1 MDAGAPEDPGSSCGE
16 AEEEEEPIGPDAL
29 PCEPDIEFRAHAA
42 DDPAAAYHV
51 PAQGADDLYVCFAF
65 GNPVAPGTQGTAWAP
80 IIDDARVL
88 HHMVLY
94 KTVGPALDQGVYPC
108 SFVDQLVNRFVAVW
122 APGAY
127 NLVMPEEAGLDL
139 DGGGYVL
146 QVHYNNA
153 AGHQDAIDR
162 SGIAMCTTDKP
173 RKHKAGS
180 ITLGTALIAVPP
192 FVEDY
197 PVYGRCGV
205 ERTALWPEEVHV
217 ALSNPHMHQNGR
229 SFETTVTRLDPEQG
243 LITETLVDVPQFDWN
258 FHKGYT
264 QDPPFVIRRGDEIQT
279 KCVYDNP
286 HPYPLLFG
294 EQTNAEMCLN
304 FMLVYPIDG
313 ILEWN
318 CGVVI

>member
-1 MDAGAPEDPGSSCGE
+1 
-16 AEEEEEPIGPDAL
+16 
-29 PCEPDIEFRAHAA
+29 
-42 DDPAAAYHV
+42 
-51 PAQGADDLYVCFAF
+51 
-65 GNPVAPGTQGTAWAP
+65 
-80 IIDDARVL
+80 
-88 HHMVLY
+88 MVLY
-94 KTVGPALDQGVYPC
+94 KTVGPALPNGVYPC
-108 SFVDQLVNRFVAVW
+108 SFIDQLANRFVAVW
-122 APGAY
+122 APGAH

-153 AGHQDAIDR
+153 AGHTDALDR

-180 ITLGTALIAVPP
+180 VTLGTFIIGVPP
-192 FVEDY
+192 FAEDY
-197 PVYGRCGV
+197 PVYGRCGT

-217 ALSNPHMHQNGR
+217 ALSNPHMHLHGR

-243 LITETLVDVPQFDWN
+243 LVEETLVEVPQFDWN

-264 QDPPFVIRRGDEIQT
+264 SDPPFVIRRGDEIHT

-286 HPYPLLFG
+286 NPYPLVFG

-304 FMLVYPIDG
+304 FLLVYPIDG